1 MLDAPCELPGGGLAG
16 VETRRSGHGDHQGRA
31 RHCAS
36 LVTVDRTLPGGRFRD
51 VPDVCVVLVGELD
64 PFGAARSPYHMD
76 RVVRE
81 TGGIAGSGLREVYV
95 SALAR
100 DGSDVA
106 ALMGAFEEAEAY
118 DETRFP
124 ATSGEKRKLR
134 HTKEGRGTMSRV
146 VEEIRAVGRREG
158 IEMGRAEGRIKGK
171 AEGRAEA
178 LGRLVRDGLVDA
190 RAAAASLGLD
200 PEEVER
206 MLA

>member
-1 MLDAPCELPGGGLAG
+1 MEA
-16 VETRRSGHGDHQGRA
+16 RRSGHGDHRGRA
-31 RHCAS
+31 RHCVS
-36 LVTVDRTLPGGRFRD
+36 LVTADRTSPGGRLGD

-64 PFGAARSPYHMD
+64 PFGAARSPYHVD

-81 TGGIAGSGLREVYV
+81 TGGIVGSGLREVYV

-106 ALMGAFEEAEAY
+106 ALIRAFEEAEAY

-124 ATSGEKRKLR
+124 ATSGEKCRLSY
-134 HTKEGRGTMSRV
+134 TKEGRGMMSKV

-190 RAAAASLGLD
+190 RAAATSLGLD

-206 MLA
+206 MLV

>member
-1 MLDAPCELPGGGLAG
+1 ML
-16 VETRRSGHGDHQGRA
+16 
-31 RHCAS
+31 
-36 LVTVDRTLPGGRFRD
+36 
-51 VPDVCVVLVGELD
+51 
-64 PFGAARSPYHMD
+64 D
-76 RVVRE
+76 RVVRK
-81 TGGIAGSGLREVYV
+81 TGGIAGSGLREIYV

-106 ALMGAFEEAEAY
+106 ALMGAFEEAEVY

-124 ATSGEKRKLR
+124 ATSGEKCRLR
-134 HTKEGRGTMSRV
+134 YTKEGRGTMSKV

-190 RAAAASLGLD
+190 RAAATSLGLD

>member
-36 LVTVDRTLPGGRFRD
+36 LVTADRTLPGGRFRD
-51 VPDVCVVLVGELD
+51 VPDVCVVLVGEFG
-64 PFGAARSPYHMD
+64 PFGAARSSYHVD

-81 TGGIAGSGLREVYV
+81 TGEAAGSGLREVYV

-100 DGSDVA
+100 DGGDVA

-118 DETRFP
+118 DETRFL
-124 ATSGEKRKLR
+124 ATSGEKRGLR

-146 VEEIRAVGRREG
+146 VEEIRAEGRREG

-190 RAAAASLGLD
+190 RAAATSLGLD

>member
-1 MLDAPCELPGGGLAG
+1 M
-16 VETRRSGHGDHQGRA
+16 ETRRSRHGDHQGRA

-36 LVTVDRTLPGGRFRD
+36 LVTADRTLPGGRLGD
-51 VPDVCVVLVGELD
+51 VPDVCVALVGEFG
-64 PFGAARSPYHMD
+64 PFGAARSLYHVD

-81 TGGIAGSGLREVYV
+81 TGEAAGSGLREVYV

-100 DGSDVA
+100 DGGDVA

-124 ATSGEKRKLR
+124 ATSGEKRRLR

-146 VEEIRAVGRREG
+146 VEEIRAEGRREG
-158 IEMGRAEGRIKGK
+158 IEMGSAEGRIKGK

-190 RAAAASLGLD
+190 RAAATSLGLD

>member
-1 MLDAPCELPGGGLAG
+1 M
-16 VETRRSGHGDHQGRA
+16 ETRRSRHGDHQGRA

-36 LVTVDRTLPGGRFRD
+36 LVTADRTLPGGRLGD
-51 VPDVCVVLVGELD
+51 VPDVCVALVGEFG
-64 PFGAARSPYHMD
+64 PFGAARSLYHVD

-81 TGGIAGSGLREVYV
+81 TGEAAGSGLREVYV

-100 DGSDVA
+100 DGGDVA

-124 ATSGEKRKLR
+124 ATSGEKRRLR

-146 VEEIRAVGRREG
+146 VEEIRAEGRREG
-158 IEMGRAEGRIKGK
+158 IEMGSAEGRIKGK

-178 LGRLVRDGLVDA
+178 LGRLVRGGLVDA
-190 RAAAASLGLD
+190 RAAATSLGLD

>member
-1 MLDAPCELPGGGLAG
+1 
-16 VETRRSGHGDHQGRA
+16 
-31 RHCAS
+31 
-36 LVTVDRTLPGGRFRD
+36 
-51 VPDVCVVLVGELD
+51 
-64 PFGAARSPYHMD
+64 MD

-81 TGGIAGSGLREVYV
+81 AGGIAGSGLREVYV

-106 ALMGAFEEAEAY
+106 ALMGAFEKAEAY

-124 ATSGEKRKLR
+124 ATSGEKRRLR

-178 LGRLVRDGLVDA
+178 LGRLVRDGLVVDA
-190 RAAAASLGLD
+190 RAAATSLGLD